1 MKARLFTPS
10 RAGRIMDGRV
20 VAAAAVLVALLA
32 GGAIAATSD
41 TAQGLPG
48 LVRTSHHCEPV
59 EMKVL
64 VDQSA
69 ARRTADGTYVP
80 VDLINQWHEECE
92 LRGYVSVTGVAATA
106 GHDAHAVHIP
116 GVVTSVVLGQDYAA
130 HIWVLIANAPGGAAS
145 GCRQLT
151 ATGLRINLPLYTGHD
166 WVPYPF
172 TACAGSGQ
180 AILSIRPVLQGLAN
194 PATFP

>member
-10 RAGRIMDGRV
+10 GAGRII
-20 VAAAAVLVALLA
+20 AAATVGVALLA
-32 GGAIAATSD
+32 CGVIAATSD

-48 LVRTSHHCEPV
+48 LLATSHHCEPV
-59 EMKVL
+59 EIKAL

-80 VDLINQWHEECE
+80 IDLINQWHEECE
-92 LRGYVSVTGVAATA
+92 LRGYISVTGVATTA
-106 GHDAHAVHIP
+106 GHDAHAVHLA
-116 GVVTSVVLGQDYAA
+116 GTVTSVVLGQDYAA
-130 HIWVLIANAPGGAAS
+130 HVWVLLANAPGGTAS

-151 ATGLRINLPLYTGHD
+151 ATGLRISMPLYTGHD
-166 WVPYPF
+166 WIAYPF

-180 AILSIRPVLQGLAN
+180 ALLSIRPTLQGLAN
-194 PATFP
+194 PTSFP

>member
-10 RAGRIMDGRV
+10 RTAGIIT
-20 VAAAAVLVALLA
+20 AAAVGVALLA
-32 GGAIAATSD
+32 CGAVAASSD

-48 LVRTSHHCEPV
+48 LMRTSHHCEPA

-80 VDLINQWHEECE
+80 VDLINQWREECE
-92 LRGYVSVTGVAATA
+92 LRGYVSVTGVATTA

-116 GVVTSVVLGQDYAA
+116 GTVTSVVLGQDYAA
-130 HIWVLIANAPGGAAS
+130 HVWVLIAKAPGGAAS
-145 GCRQLT
+145 GCRPLT
-151 ATGLRINLPLYTGHD
+151 ATGLRISLPANTGYD

-180 AILSIRPVLQGLAN
+180 AILSIRPALQGLAN
-194 PATFP
+194 PTSFP